1 MCRNTLL
8 GSRTRAGVV
17 ITVLLTS
24 LAGIGSVGSQAAG
37 VPSVTV
43 TNAASFNQAV
53 TKATTSTNIHLADG
67 VYSGLVIKG
76 HSAPLSID
84 GTANA
89 LVSNLQIQGSSA
101 VMISGVTITPTGTVP
116 ARLVMSNS
124 SGITVTGVHLNGR
137 TEALGAII
145 QTDPTDVSIVIQ
157 NSDLTNCGSGGRCVA
172 VGARN
177 LVISHN
183 TFHDCFDCDFVRG
196 TAAGPTLING
206 NTFDRAV
213 VGTCTG
219 GVSSCNHNDHVQM
232 LGGGPWTITGNTFGD
247 RQQGAASVFA
257 KTAFNN
263 LTMPIHDVLIESNV
277 FKGNAGYFAIQI
289 DDDPGGAAA
298 PKNISIINNTVL
310 SGSASGLRLAAGWAN
325 VPLAARPF
333 VANNVFALQK
343 SQNSCAYGRFD
354 SNLVVSG
361 DKPCP
366 GDSMGSAN
374 LDPTY
379 HPTTASTLVIS
390 QADPTVAPPT
400 DAVGKTR
407 VGKPDRGAYESPY

>member
-8 GSRTRAGVV
+8 GHRTRAGAV

-24 LAGIGSVGSQAAG
+24 LAGIGSVGSQAAA
-37 VPSVTV
+37 VPSVVV

-53 TKATTSTNIHLADG
+53 ATATTATNIHLADG
-67 VYSGLVIKG
+67 AYTGLSIKN
-76 HSAPLSID
+76 HAAPLSID
-84 GTANA
+84 GTVNA
-89 LVSNLQIQGSSA
+89 KVTNLQIQNSSA
-101 VMISGVTITPTGTVP
+101 VTLSGVTVTPTGTVP
-116 ARLVMSNS
+116 ARLVISNS
-124 SGITVTGVHLNGR
+124 TGVTVTGIHLDGR

-145 QTDPTDVSIVIQ
+145 QTDPTDSNVVVQ
-157 NSDLTNCGSGGRCVA
+157 NSNLTNCGSGGRCVA
-172 VGARN
+172 PGARS
-177 LVISHN
+177 LVISNN

-196 TAAGPTLING
+196 IAAGPTLITG

-219 GVSSCNHNDHVQM
+219 GVNACNHNDHIQM

-247 RQQGAASVFA
+247 RDQGAASVFA

-263 LTMPIHDVLIESNV
+263 LTMPIHDVLVSSNV

-333 VANNVFALQK
+333 VANNVFALEK
-343 SQNSCAYGRFD
+343 STNSCAYGRFD
-354 SNLVVSG
+354 SNLVVKG
-361 DKPCP
+361 DKPCS
-366 GDSMGSAN
+366 GDTMGAAN
-374 LDPTY
+374 LDPAY
-379 HPTTASTLVIS
+379 RPTSSSTLVIS
-390 QADPTVAPPT
+390 QADPAVAPPT
-400 DAVGKTR
+400 DALGKNR
-407 VGKPDRGAYESPY
+407 IGKPDRGAYESPF